1 MEETMKKELV
11 TAILLSATFGT
22 APVLYAQQSA
32 PGSMPRAANPPINQP
47 QEVLPSNPAQVPPQR
62 PDFQQVLPGQ
72 QGTIPEIIERPVA
85 MGSGQMVVSP
95 ENVRR
100 AQEALKIKGYNPGAA
115 SGNLH
120 PGTQEALRSFQ
131 KDNDLPVTGVLDQS
145 TAAKLGIDMG
155 RDSNVPSRIAPDR

>member
-1 MEETMKKELV
+1 MEDTMKKYSI
-11 TAILLSATFGT
+11 TAIILSAMFGI
-22 APVLYAQQSA
+22 APVLYAQQGA
-32 PGSMPRAANPPINQP
+32 PGGVPRSANPPISQP
-47 QEVLPSNPAQVPPQR
+47 QEVQPSNPGQVPPQR

-85 MGSGQMVVSP
+85 MGSGQMLVSP

-120 PGTQEALRSFQ
+120 PGTQE
-131 KDNDLPVTGVLDQS
+131 
-145 TAAKLGIDMG
+145 
-155 RDSNVPSRIAPDR
+155 